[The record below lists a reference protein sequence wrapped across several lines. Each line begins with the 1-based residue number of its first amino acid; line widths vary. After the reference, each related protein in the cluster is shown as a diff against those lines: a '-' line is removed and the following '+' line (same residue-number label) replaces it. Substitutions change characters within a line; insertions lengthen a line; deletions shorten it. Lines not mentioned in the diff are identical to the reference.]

1 VATCLVAL
9 AKCHAEGEWIKS
21 IFDIPADQLNLT
33 TRDVGDT
40 AEVVLF
46 QQNDTRWTMD
56 VQRSE
61 LDNAQPRGKQ
71 ISQVDDPC

>member
-9 AKCHAEGEWIKS
+9 AKCHAEGEWIES
-21 IFDIPADQLNLT
+21 IFDIPADQTNLT
-33 TRDVGDT
+33 TRDDSDT
-40 AEVVLF
+40 AKVVLL
-46 QQNDTRWTMD
+46 QHIDTRWTMD

-71 ISQVDDPC
+71 ISQIDDPW